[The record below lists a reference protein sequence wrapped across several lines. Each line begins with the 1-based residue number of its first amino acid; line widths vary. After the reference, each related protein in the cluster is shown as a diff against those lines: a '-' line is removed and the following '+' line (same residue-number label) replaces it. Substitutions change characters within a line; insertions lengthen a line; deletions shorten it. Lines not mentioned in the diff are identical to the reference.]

1 MRGGKIQAN
10 YLKTILKGTYDNPQ
24 ANVGPYTLD
33 KSLSS
38 DTVLTYVDPIKK
50 EVKIAI
56 RGTKATLANPTD
68 WVNNL
73 LYATKSGLQRISP
86 RFTNA
91 QKIVDQA
98 RRKYAGYTMEFLGH
112 SQGAIH
118 TRNLAKPNES
128 IVSVNP
134 ATKGEYYKNEQVIRS
149 SGDAVSALGVM
160 PSWYKNLMKDQ
171 KDITTSY
178 IANPLKAHRLDILD
192 ELGDT
197 MVGSGLRCPKC
208 GNYIM

>member
-24 ANVGPYTLD
+24 ANVGSYTLD

-56 RGTKATLANPTD
+56 RGTKATLADPTD
-68 WVNNL
+68 WINNL

-86 RFTNA
+86 RYTNA
-91 QKIVDQA
+91 KKIVDNA
-98 RRKYAGYTMEFLGH
+98 RKKYSGYTFEFLGH
-112 SQGAIH
+112 SQGSTHA
-118 TRNLAKPNES
+118 RDLAKPTES
-128 IVSVNP
+128 IVSINP
-134 ATKGEYYKNEQVIRS
+134 ATKGEYYKNEHVIRS
-149 SGDAVSALGVM
+149 SGDAISALGVF
-160 PSWYKNLMKDQ
+160 PSWYKNLMKEQ

-178 IANPLKAHRLDILD
+178 ISDPIKAHRLDILD
-192 ELGDT
+192 ELGET
-197 MVGSGLRCPKC
+197 MVGAGIRCSCC
-208 GNYIM
+208 GHIM